1 MIMYR
6 QKPSQATI
14 KLLEQKMIRANQIK
28 KEALNN
34 GGSNL
39 GELLELQFE
48 IEELS
53 NIMRSF
59 VKKSLINKI
68 IRERVQYVWYG
79 I

>member
-68 IRERVQYVWYG
+68 IRERVQYV
-79 I
+79 